1 MVREDLKAAAYL
13 YLKDMIERFQI
24 GSVKILADKDAPPPP
39 KKSRAENS
47 LREFEDSSD
56 EDEECPVNEVDA
68 YLEARLS
75 KAESMLIIV

>member
-1 MVREDLKAAAYL
+1 MAREDVKAAAYL
-13 YLKDMIERFQI
+13 YLKNMTESLQI
-24 GSVKILADKDAPPPP
+24 VSPKTLANVDAPPPP

-75 KAESMLIIV
+75 KAEST